1 MERLLSGASVR
12 KPAGGV
18 AEVVLTPASNVGDVR
33 FDDFG
38 GRCRISGFAD
48 PTRCLRPPLVEG
60 RSSYEEQMQGSA
72 GAPLVSH
79 TLTLALD
86 PHDAAALRNDPTTEA
101 IRNEGAV
108 AQVRTESGRRLC
120 VGCSSRFGTEQPLR
134 LLGTDY
140 ASGCGL
146 CDRPLTLLRLH
157 SADTA
162 PAAELE
168 EQETQPDTTENRP

>member
-18 AEVVLTPASNVGDVR
+18 AEVVLTPASNAGDVR
-33 FDDFG
+33 FDDSG

-48 PTRCLRPPLVEG
+48 PTRCLRPPRVEG
-60 RSSYEEQMQGSA
+60 RSSYEEPTQGSA

-79 TLTLALD
+79 ILTLALD
-86 PHDAAALRNDPTTEA
+86 PHDAAAFRNDSTAEA

-108 AQVRTESGRRLC
+108 ALVRTESGRRLC